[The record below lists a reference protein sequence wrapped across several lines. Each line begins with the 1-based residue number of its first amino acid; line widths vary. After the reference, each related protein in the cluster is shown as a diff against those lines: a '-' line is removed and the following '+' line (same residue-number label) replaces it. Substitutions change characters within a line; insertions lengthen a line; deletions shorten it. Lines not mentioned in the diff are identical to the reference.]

1 MNSPDFSLVKKEQD
15 RDSGPIMTR
24 VWHGETEKDWADA
37 LLKEVVNRGGKAL
50 VYCGVPHSFTRY
62 RQPIVVEG
70 RFVRFGDVRMG
81 NYVDQAIGSRAFGIC
96 LHQPWTSAR
105 GYSAPM
111 VPPADGY
118 IDAALCRLAVD
129 ERRIGWDVTGSP
141 FASLPGDQSLYKFG
155 YENFTLG
162 AMCDGYIYDRPF
174 GEFEGVTPIRGFVN
188 PGNLAVARAQSA
200 EPSMRH
206 ATPESIDAAIA
217 QAADLRAQIP
227 QAPRCPE

>member
-1 MNSPDFSLVKKEQD
+1 
-15 RDSGPIMTR
+15 
-24 VWHGETEKDWADA
+24 
-37 LLKEVVNRGGKAL
+37 
-50 VYCGVPHSFTRY
+50 
-62 RQPIVVEG
+62 
-70 RFVRFGDVRMG
+70 MG